1 MIKIASLHFGS
12 GGGHIFGGL
21 TLWQTFKIYLK
32 EPFHYSL
39 LTDSVIELPFVDET
53 LEVIPIVAEPE
64 KMWGRDRETM
74 LYQYL
79 KHIDPDLI
87 IVDNIWFPVKPFL
100 HEFSAKTAIYFWFLP
115 QQWFQTPPLDDGISH
130 SFQAEDY
137 DLPCTIDPHFH
148 QDGCLNIPPVINI
161 HQSNLQPPEIIR
173 SVLEVPDNKKLALV
187 AHNGH
192 EGEIEDILK
201 NADIDPDEYCLRSIS
216 SFDDVSKKLFPLS
229 HYMSGID
236 LAIGGCGY
244 HFFYE
249 TKFYKI
255 PTIYIPQPR
264 IGNEQHWRFE
274 HCIDYEG
281 PFNGADILVEKLLAL
296 L

>member
-1 MIKIASLHFGS
+1 LINIASLHFGS

-32 EPFHYSL
+32 EPFHYYL
-39 LTDSVIELPFVDET
+39 LTDSVFELPFIDET

-87 IVDNIWFPVKPFL
+87 IVDNIWFPIKPFL
-100 HEFSAKTAIYFWFLP
+100 HEFKAKTAIYFWFLP
-115 QQWFQTPPLDDGISH
+115 PEWFQTPPLEDGVSH
-130 SFQAEDY
+130 AFQPEDY
-137 DLPCTIDPHFH
+137 DLPFTIDPNFH
-148 QDGCLNIPPVINI
+148 LDGCINIPPVINI
-161 HQSNLQPPEIIR
+161 HDSTIQPPEIIR
-173 SVLEVPDNKKLALV
+173 SVLEIPEGKKLALV

-192 EGEIEDILK
+192 EGEIEEILK
-201 NADIDPDEYCLRSIS
+201 HADLDPNEYCLRSIS

-229 HYMSGID
+229 HYMGGID

-249 TKFYKI
+249 TKFYDI

-264 IGNEQHWRFE
+264 IGNEQHWRLEKNEDFK
-274 HCIDYEG
+274 G

-296 L
+296 F